1 MGGYTDLKNI
11 YKENQLKLQ
20 NLKIEI
26 TNSQS
31 IDQGERSKLRIQIE
45 TLLIDINEELFSI
58 SEEQAKMF
66 NGT

>member
-26 TNSQS
+26 TNSQT
-31 IDQGERSKLRIQIE
+31 IDQGGRSKLRIQIE